1 MKIKWRKWNRVIH
14 RDFGYFFTGITI
26 IYALSGIALN
36 HIRDWNPNYI
46 IQIKEFELD
55 KSYSKTDLTESD
67 IIRILEQNGEKETYK
82 KHYFP
87 ANDRLKVFINGGSVY
102 INLNSGKGLIEKI
115 RRRPVFHQVNFLHYN
130 PIRWWT
136 WFSDIF
142 CGALIIIAITGLLII
157 RGKNGIKGR
166 AWWMTALGLIIPIA
180 ALFILL

>member
-46 IQIKEFELD
+46 IQTKEIELD
-55 KSYSKTDLTESD
+55 KSYTREELTEFV
-67 IIRILEQNGEKETYK
+67 IIKLLEQNGVKESYK

-87 ANDRLKVFINGGSVY
+87 ASDQLKVFITGGSVY
-102 INLNSGKGLIEKI
+102 INLKSGKGLIEKI
-115 RRRPVFHQVNFLHYN
+115 GRRPLFYQVNFLHYN

-136 WFSDIF
+136 WFSDLF
-142 CGALIIIAITGLLII
+142 CGALIIVTITGLLII
-157 RGKNGIKGR
+157 RGKNGITGR
-166 AWWMTALGLIIPIA
+166 GWWMTALGLIIPIA
-180 ALFILL
+180 FLVILM